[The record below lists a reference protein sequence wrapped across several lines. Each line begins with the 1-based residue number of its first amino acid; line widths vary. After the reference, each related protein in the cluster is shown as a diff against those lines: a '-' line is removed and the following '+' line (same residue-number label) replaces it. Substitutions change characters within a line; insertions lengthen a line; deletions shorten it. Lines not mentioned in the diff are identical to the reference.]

1 MQRILVVD
9 DSKFCRT
16 IMRVPLEKAGFDV
29 VETQSPDEALYH
41 IEEDSLPELLIT
53 DLKMPRLED
62 GLNFLMVVSMMN
74 DALPVLV
81 CSADQTTEWDL
92 KNFGFKQMIFM
103 PKPIEAKTLLE
114 NVRFLLRSS

>member
-16 IMRVPLEKAGFDV
+16 IMRVPLERAGYDV
-29 VETQSPDEALYH
+29 VETQAPDEALYH

-81 CSADQTTEWDL
+81 CSADQTNEWDL
-92 KNFGFKQMIFM
+92 NNFGFKRMIFM
-103 PKPIEAKTLLE
+103 PKPIEAKTLVE
-114 NVRFLLRSS
+114 NVRFLLRNS